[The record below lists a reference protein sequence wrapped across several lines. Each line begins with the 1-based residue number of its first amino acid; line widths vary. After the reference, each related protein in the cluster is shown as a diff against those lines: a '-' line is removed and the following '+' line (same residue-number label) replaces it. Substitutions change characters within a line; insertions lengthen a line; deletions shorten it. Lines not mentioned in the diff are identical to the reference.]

1 MMAIGIDAHKRTHT
15 AVSADELGRKLS
27 TKTVGTTSSDHLA
40 LLKWA
45 RAQPD
50 PEPMWALEDCRNVT
64 RRPEATRS
72 PSASESCGYRR
83 N

>member
-1 MMAIGIDAHKRTHT
+1 MMVIGIDAHKRTHT

-50 PEPMWALEDCRNVT
+50 PERLWALEDCRNMT
-64 RRPEATRS
+64 RRPSVTIRE
-72 PSASESCGYRR
+72 SAGSLDR
-83 N
+83 